1 MVGKTRTNLRNCQ
14 RFYERFFC
22 QRFFYFFATPV
33 AERATYDAV
42 TKKLRQSPVSASCG
56 GKLICKIWNPNAS
69 HWWRPVGLKVG
80 VGITSWKS
88 RPQPRCR
95 SKICSLVPPIH
106 AWSAELYTKKTFGS
120 QPHATI
126 KRDAEFC
133 RTLSS
138 DWRPRR
144 PCTYMR
150 KRINTQADSGHGLT
164 RGFNDRTGNSTESA
178 WRPSGHFLAVICRSN
193 QAKRTSRPESL
204 YVFTMWKTRPHCSR
218 VSQFKPTPRPFQR
231 AMLRMREVRTL
242 RPWMWKLCAFKLAR
256 AVSRNHR
263 PVGSPETSK
272 NCDFIS

>member
-1 MVGKTRTNLRNCQ
+1 M
-14 RFYERFFC
+14 
-22 QRFFYFFATPV
+22 
-33 AERATYDAV
+33 
-42 TKKLRQSPVSASCG
+42 SASWG

-69 HWWRPVGLKVG
+69 HWW
-80 VGITSWKS
+80 KS

-95 SKICSLVPPIH
+95 SQICSLVPPIH

-120 QPHATI
+120 QPHANL

-133 RTLSS
+133 PTLSS

-150 KRINTQADSGHGLT
+150 KRINTQADSGHVLT

-193 QAKRTSRPESL
+193 QAKRTSTTESL

-231 AMLRMREVRTL
+231 AMLRGSDTSPVNVKTMRL
-242 RPWMWKLCAFKLAR
+242 
-256 AVSRNHR
+256 
-263 PVGSPETSK
+263 
-272 NCDFIS
+272 